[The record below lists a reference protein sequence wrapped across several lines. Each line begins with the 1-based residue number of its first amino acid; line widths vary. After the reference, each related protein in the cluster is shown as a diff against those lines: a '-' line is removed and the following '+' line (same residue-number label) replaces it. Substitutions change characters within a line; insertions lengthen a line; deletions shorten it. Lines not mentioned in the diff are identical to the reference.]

1 MLLFLTADRTWHM
14 GYGAWSLFFAPKVVE
29 GILSIALRFPYN
41 LNPFQRYKEV
51 IDYLNKHEAYQPTQR
66 VFGDEL
72 RILLT
77 ASGPP
82 TPFILSMFAVRPT

>member
-29 GILSIALRFPYN
+29 GILSIAMRFPYN

-51 IDYLNKHEAYQPTQR
+51 IDYLNKHEACAWRIVVSQATEHVTHYERAPR
-66 VFGDEL
+66 L
-72 RILLT
+72 R
-77 ASGPP
+77 
-82 TPFILSMFAVRPT
+82 